1 MNSVG
6 EEKGSNFQPP
16 CHYLLILQIFLL
28 FFFFL
33 AIAEKMQSNILN
45 ILIIAICSI
54 CKEQITKGIDLIKKN

>member
-6 EEKGSNFQPP
+6 EENGSNFQPP

-28 FFFFL
+28 FFFL